1 MSENAKAQYRT
12 RNWKQYNQALVN
24 RGSITFWFDEETI
37 QQWMVSSSGTSQRG
51 RPRIYS
57 DVAIRAALIM
67 KSVFKLPYRALEGFI
82 RSFIEQMG
90 VELPTPHY
98 STFCDRAQELDIR
111 LPAGAASSEPLHVIF
126 DSTGLKI
133 FGEGEWNTRKH
144 GWSKRRTWRKVHV
157 GLCAKTQKIVVAGIT
172 TPDVSDD
179 DAMLYLLDAIP
190 GKIEAVYG
198 DGAYDKEFC
207 REAIF
212 ARGGRQVIPPQKNA
226 RLQGRN
232 KASHLQE
239 RDWAIQRIRELGKEG
254 RKEWKVEVGY
264 HKRSLVETAMYRLK
278 QLFGERLSSR
288 KLRSQA
294 TEVALRCQAQNRM
307 VDLGIPVSYRLAF

>member
-1 MSENAKAQYRT
+1 MSEKAKPQYRT

-24 RGSITFWFDEETI
+24 RGSITFWFGEETI
-37 QQWMVSSSGTSQRG
+37 QQWLALRGTRQRG
-51 RPRIYS
+51 HPQVYS

-67 KSVFKLPYRALEGFI
+67 KAVFKLPYRALEGFV
-82 RSFIEQMG
+82 RSLIEQMG
-90 VELPTPHY
+90 VGLPTPHY
-98 STFCDRAQELDIR
+98 STFCARAPELEIR
-111 LPAGAASSEPLHVIF
+111 LPVRADESEPLHVIF

-133 FGEGEWNTRKH
+133 FGEGEWKVRKH
-144 GWSKRRTWRKVHV
+144 GCTKRRTWRKVHI
-157 GLCAKTQKIVVAGIT
+157 GLCAKTQKIMVAGTT

-179 DAMLYLLDAIP
+179 DAMFYLLDAIP

-207 REAIF
+207 REAILG
-212 ARGGRQVIPPQKNA
+212 RGGRQVIPPQKNA

-232 KASHLQE
+232 KVSHLEE
-239 RDWAIQRIRELGKEG
+239 RDGAIRRIRELGKEG
-254 RKEWKVEVGY
+254 RKEWKREVGY

-294 TEVALRCQAQNRM
+294 TEVAMRCEALNRM
-307 VDLGIPVSYRLAF
+307 TDLGMPVSYRLAV